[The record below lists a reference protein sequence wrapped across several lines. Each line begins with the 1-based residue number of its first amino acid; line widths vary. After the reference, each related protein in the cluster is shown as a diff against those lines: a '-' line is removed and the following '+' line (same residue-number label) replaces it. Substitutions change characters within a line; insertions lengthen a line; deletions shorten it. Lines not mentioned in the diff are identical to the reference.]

1 MKDGRLALGEFHLP
15 VSLEKPPPSYSMLS
29 PEVTHSLLVI
39 MIVYYSVSTSFS
51 VYDYEH
57 TGNQFME
64 NLLVL

>member
-39 MIVYYSVSTSFS
+39 VSTSIS

-57 TGNQFME
+57 TGNQFMD